1 MPRFILFICSTE
13 LCISTRRCFIGWRL
27 RYDGIFCHFK
37 ANPGECR
44 MYVSKLGDICGL
56 QSQPSTRAPCMS
68 YLQSDPYL
76 LPNCCHVTIRHSNLI
91 ERTCSYVVRNRM
103 NGSSVYLGYTICL
116 LKQPTYKYDHWYR
129 NNMTFGHGES
139 ESLFRFCTTNPSS
152 PFHSCKCSNICCSE
166 TLLIRKPTKMTG
178 TDKDNL

>member
-1 MPRFILFICSTE
+1 
-13 LCISTRRCFIGWRL
+13 
-27 RYDGIFCHFK
+27 
-37 ANPGECR
+37 
-44 MYVSKLGDICGL
+44 MYVSKLGDSCGL

-68 YLQSDPYL
+68 NLQSDPYL
-76 LPNCCHVTIRHSNLI
+76 LPNSCHVTIRHSNLI

-152 PFHSCKCSNICCSE
+152 PYHSCKCSNICCSE

>member
-1 MPRFILFICSTE
+1 MSDECLFCVLSFHFIKNFGQCREDTCIFKKNQSLIVYKVPSKILYLQLPVKLRTRWWTVPRFILFICSTE

-44 MYVSKLGDICGL
+44 MYVSKLGDSCGL
-56 QSQPSTRAPCMS
+56 QSQPSTRAPCKS
-68 YLQSDPYL
+68 NLQSDPYL

-103 NGSSVYLGYTICL
+103 NGFSVYLL
-116 LKQPTYKYDHWYR
+116 Q
-129 NNMTFGHGES
+129 EQ
-139 ESLFRFCTTNPSS
+139 
-152 PFHSCKCSNICCSE
+152 
-166 TLLIRKPTKMTG
+166 
-178 TDKDNL
+178 